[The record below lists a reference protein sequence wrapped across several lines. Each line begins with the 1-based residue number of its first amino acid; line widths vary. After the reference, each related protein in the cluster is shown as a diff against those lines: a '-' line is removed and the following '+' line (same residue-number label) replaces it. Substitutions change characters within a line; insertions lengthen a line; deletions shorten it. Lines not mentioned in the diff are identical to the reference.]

1 MSDDPLNRARRKL
14 LASTSAMLDTLT
26 AEDVGGTFRSIA
38 PGLEAAR
45 ATGRTSAVTAILGRV
60 GDQVATEIGVDLGWD
75 FLDATPWTGQ
85 QVRAAYAGRLN
96 RIADWLT
103 EQQAA
108 GRDADELLIWT
119 RNWQQAI
126 AGSDVHQVAREATI
140 VVAGNSPVIGRVQRI
155 AEPGAC
161 AWCRMMSSRG
171 AVYYTEATAL
181 SSGHAHCRC
190 EIATV
195 TNPKAIEQSRQAG
208 QEAWRASELS
218 NGKSPFRNRRGG
230 GPRPDPDLFKPGA
243 RTVERET
250 AIQAQITSYE
260 ETLPGLRKAVAD
272 GDEARRK
279 GMEWQ
284 EAKLAELRSELDD
297 LRKVLYPAPEPTP
310 LPTSPAATAKA
321 KSKQAA
327 TAPKHDF
334 LEQTGDWRDSAFL
347 REEFKSYGGLA
358 DSFHQR
364 DRYFLDEANDIVVVV
379 RRTNKVSQ
387 KNLDT
392 FLKQAREAVDRGRK
406 NLPTV
411 NGRNRRTYFEFNGRA
426 KGRANAST
434 HLGGQRINVNTTQ
447 FALTDPK
454 NAAKRADKAVLKWWS
469 VSTTADK
476 PVMRTL
482 VHEMGHNADRARI
495 AGDPGWTRYNM
506 RKAHLFDRW
515 KYAAAD
521 DPVTRGKLDKLRRS
535 TRLDQADIDVL
546 SKVTDGPTL
555 YARSDQDEMF
565 AEAYAF
571 WHTHDRAT
579 LSQMVRDWLD
589 DYAKEFGWS

>member
-14 LASTSAMLDTLT
+14 LASTSSMLDTLT
-26 AEDVGGTFRSIA
+26 AHDVGGSFRAIA

-45 ATGRTSAVTAILGRV
+45 ASGRTAAISAIKGRV
-60 GDQVATEIGVDLGWD
+60 SEQVATEIGVDLGWD

-108 GRDADELLIWT
+108 GRNADELLIWT
-119 RNWQQAI
+119 RNWQQAV
-126 AGSDVHQVAREATI
+126 AGSDVHQVAREVTI
-140 VVAGNSPVIGRVQRI
+140 AVAGNCPVVGRVQRI

-195 TNPKAIEQSRQAG
+195 TNPQAIAQSRQAG
-208 QEAWRASELS
+208 EQAWRASELS
-218 NGKSPFRNRRGG
+218 NGKSPFRGRRGG
-230 GPRPDPDLFKPGA
+230 TPGPDPSLFRQGA
-243 RTVERET
+243 MTAERET
-250 AIQAQITSYE
+250 AIQAQIASYE
-260 ETLPGLRKAVAD
+260 QTLPGLRKAVAE
-272 GDEARRK
+272 GDETRRK
-279 GMEWQ
+279 AMEWQ
-284 EAKLAELRSELDD
+284 EARLAELRSELDE
-297 LRKVLYPAPEPTP
+297 LRKVLYPAPTP
-310 LPTSPAATAKA
+310 PVAAAPAPAPKAKA
-321 KSKQAA
+321 KPPVA
-327 TAPKHDF
+327 APKHDF
-334 LEQTGDWRDSAFL
+334 VEQTGDWRDSAFL
-347 REEFKSYGGLA
+347 REEFKDYGGLA

-364 DRYFLDEANDIVVVV
+364 DRYFFDEANDIVVVV
-379 RRTNKVSQ
+379 RRSSKVSQ
-387 KNLDT
+387 KNLDA
-392 FLKQAREAVDRGRK
+392 FLEQAREAVDRGRK
-406 NLPTV
+406 NLPKV

-426 KGRANAST
+426 KGRTNAST
-434 HLGGQRINVNTTQ
+434 HLGGQRINVNNTQ

-454 NAAKRADKAVLKWWS
+454 NAVKRADKAVLKWWS

-535 TRLDQADIDVL
+535 TKLDQADIDVL
-546 SKVTDGPTL
+546 RKVTDGPTL

-579 LSQMVRDWLD
+579 LSQLVRDWLD